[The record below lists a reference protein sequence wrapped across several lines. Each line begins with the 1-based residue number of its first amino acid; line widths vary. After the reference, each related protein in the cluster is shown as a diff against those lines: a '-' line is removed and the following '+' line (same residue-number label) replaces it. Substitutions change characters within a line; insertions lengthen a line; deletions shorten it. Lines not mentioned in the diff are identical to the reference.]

1 MTDDPTLPKNG
12 TNNDEPALP
21 LSNLLPTSTGH
32 IVSTKG
38 LLERIVEQVRAEI
51 DDAQLVVASPTEQRT
66 LIRDVAQY
74 VISVENVVLN
84 TTEQARLIQQ
94 AASELL
100 GYSLLDP
107 LLQDEGITTVLIDGL
122 DGVAVRR
129 GPGGELEA
137 LPMGFD
143 DHRHLQ
149 RVVDRLLLSANVRPT
164 QQLSI
169 VETGLMLYGRRA
181 SLNVALPPFVP
192 QVRVDI
198 RLHGREARSFD
209 DWIRLGIVSSRA
221 VTLLQH
227 LVESPYGL
235 MVVGDTESGKTTL
248 LNILGR
254 SLSTS
259 WGLVERAPELHV
271 DPSVPRLTVHSAD
284 DAAEARTLA
293 QRVHEALAMN
303 LEALLLDEVRA
314 DEPEAIAPL
323 LLEPA
328 PRQIWSFRG
337 AAEPKRMKAALTILV
352 QRAAGARHEEAL
364 SALFERLPFVIMLK
378 RRRTGLRLVE
388 IAEWQQQSD
397 SVALVSLLRAEGDE
411 HVPTGLT
418 PMRELPL
425 PDAFWKP

>member
-1 MTDDPTLPKNG
+1 MTDNPTPPQNG
-12 TNNDEPALP
+12 TSGDEPALP

-38 LLERIVEQVRAEI
+38 LLERIVEQVRAEF
-51 DDAQLVVASPTEQRT
+51 DDARLMAASPTEQRT

-74 VISVENVVLN
+74 VISVENVVLT

-100 GYSLLDP
+100 GYGVLDP
-107 LLQDEGITTVLIDGL
+107 LLQDESITTVLIDGL

-129 GPGGELEA
+129 GPGSELEA
-137 LPMGFD
+137 LPTVFD
-143 DHRHLQ
+143 DHGHLR
-149 RVVDRLLLSANVRPT
+149 RVVDRLLLNANVRPT
-164 QQLSI
+164 QQLPI
-169 VETGLMLYGRRA
+169 VETGLTLYGRRA

-209 DWIRLGIVSSRA
+209 DWVRLGIISPRA

-227 LVESPYGL
+227 LAESSYGL

-248 LNILGR
+248 LNMLGR
-254 SLSTS
+254 SLTTS
-259 WGLVERAPELHV
+259 WGVVERAPELHV
-271 DPSVPRLTVHSAD
+271 EPSVPRLTVHYAD
-284 DAAEARTLA
+284 NAVEARTLA

-303 LEALLLDEVRA
+303 LETLLLDEVRA

-337 AAEPKRMKAALTILV
+337 TAEPKRMKAALTILV
-352 QRAAGARHEEAL
+352 QRATGARYEEAL
-364 SALFERLPFVIMLK
+364 SALFERLPFVVMLK
-378 RRRTGLRLVE
+378 RRRSGLRLVE
-388 IAEWQQQSD
+388 IAEWQQQGD
-397 SVALVSLLRAEGDE
+397 SVVLVSLLRGEGDD
-411 HVPTGLT
+411 HVPTGLA

-425 PDAFWKP
+425 PAMFWKP